1 MTGGGIDT
9 RMKTFHE
16 YVWLRM
22 PVEHLLREL
31 SELFPQRQMQEL
43 FDREINRLRRETW
56 DEQAL
61 RHLDEFAEIDVPGYL
76 DSALRRAGFPDSEL
90 DALVHDICV
99 KLLLGGFFKGWQGQS
114 LVGRFKIS
122 VKNAINSLRSR
133 AAKKRVR
140 QHDLPDDVAATRSAD
155 SSLIDEFRNFVAT
168 RFGAHVVR
176 VLDHRLEDDGD
187 TKDLVG
193 TSQGLES
200 SYTVKK
206 AVSDLKSA
214 IRQFA
219 GDDPELAGRIERLI
233 AQERRTFD
241 LRFGRLPGVAG
252 QRSAGG

>member
-1 MTGGGIDT
+1 
-9 RMKTFHE
+9 MKTFHE

-22 PVEHLLREL
+22 PVETLVVEV
-31 SELFPQRQMQEL
+31 SELFPKRGIQEL
-43 FDREINRLRRETW
+43 FDREVQRLRRETW

-61 RHLDEFAEIDVPGYL
+61 RHIDEFAEIDVIAYI
-76 DSALRRAGFPDSEL
+76 DSSLRRAGFHQNEL
-90 DALVHDICV
+90 DSLVNDLAV
-99 KLLLGGFFKGWQGQS
+99 KLLLGGFFRGWQGQS

-200 SYTVKK
+200 SYKVKL
-206 AVSDLKSA
+206 AVSQLKRA
-214 IRQFA
+214 IGMFA
-219 GDDPELAGRIERLI
+219 ADDPKLAGRIERLV

-241 LRFGRLPGVAG
+241 RRFGRMSGVAG
-252 QRSAGG
+252 QR